1 MNQVSK
7 IEFIKANQLKEKPD
21 PNSLEFGKNFTDY
34 MFMMDYDGD
43 QGWISP
49 RIKPYEPI
57 SLSPASFVL
66 HYGQAVFEGLKA
78 YKTKNG
84 NPVIFRP
91 DKHIARLNQSC
102 ERLCIPTLDSDL
114 IMEALTTLIDI
125 EKDWI
130 PEEEGTSLYIR
141 PFVISTEPYLGIRP
155 SHHYTFM
162 IILSPV
168 GAYYSDGALNPVRIF
183 VEDEYVRAVKGG
195 VGHVKTPGNYA
206 ASMLAQERA
215 NELGYEQVLWLDG
228 KENKYIEEVG
238 SMNIFFKINGEIYT
252 PKLNGSILPGVT
264 RDSVIQLV
272 KDWGVPLHEER
283 ISIEDLYKAHQN
295 GQLEEVFGTG
305 TAAVI
310 SPVGELKWEDKIITI
325 NNCSTGDFAKKI
337 YDTITG
343 IQYGSKPDSYGWLKL
358 VGK

>member
-7 IEFIKANQLKEKPD
+7 IEFIKANQLKEKP
-21 PNSLEFGKNFTDY
+21 NSLEFGKHFTDY

-78 YKTKNG
+78 YKTRNG
-84 NPVIFRP
+84 DPVIFRP

-102 ERLCIPTLDSDL
+102 ERLCIPTLDPDL
-114 IMEALTTLIDI
+114 MMEALTMLIDI

-168 GAYYSDGALNPVRIF
+168 GAYYSDGALNPVKIF

-264 RDSVIQLV
+264 RDSVIHLV
-272 KDWGVPLHEER
+272 KDWGIPLHEER
-283 ISIEDLYKAHQN
+283 ISIEDLYKAHQS

-325 NNCSTGDFAKKI
+325 NDFQTGDFAKEL

-343 IQYGSKPDSYGWLKL
+343 IQYGSKRDHYGWIKV